1 MERIIFPPKSTFG
14 FFSTVPFFGANN
26 KFRKKVRRELLSRA
40 SFRNEIEAMW
50 SSLHDSMQEIHEI
63 LECIPVNNGWP
74 NSLFLPT
81 DSFLALAPLELNRY
95 DSFTADTD
103 TVNELFY
110 ILSPKEREKES
121 TWARLKQ
128 ALVAGSDIP
137 LIDTSLISPENTIA
151 DVLKMIA
158 DEINAINHNS

>member
-1 MERIIFPPKSTFG
+1 M
-14 FFSTVPFFGANN
+14 
-26 KFRKKVRRELLSRA
+26 SRV
-40 SFRNEIEAMW
+40 SFKNEIETMW
-50 SSLHDSMQEIHEI
+50 HSLHYSVQETHEI
-63 LECIPVNNGWP
+63 LECIRINNGWP
-74 NSLFLPT
+74 NTMFLPT
-81 DSFLALAPLELNRY
+81 DSFLALVPLELNRY

-158 DEINAINHNS
+158 DEINAINNNS